1 MFFFGKKKKE
11 KKQEQAVPVVNKE
24 ELIAKASEK
33 VTELESKTG
42 DERVSLLNEI
52 DPCIHKQKKQIWQSN
67 IMKKAWN
74 FASSTEKRAQI

>member
-42 DERVSLLNEI
+42 QKVASNENYL
-52 DPCIHKQKKQIWQSN
+52 PEKK
-67 IMKKAWN
+67 KKAIRKKDSN
-74 FASSTEKRAQI
+74 E

>member
-24 ELIAKASEK
+24 ELIAKA
-33 VTELESKTG
+33 
-42 DERVSLLNEI
+42 

>member
-52 DPCIHKQKKQIWQSN
+52 GSLYTQAEEQIWQSN

-74 FASSTEKRAQI
+74 FVSSTEKRAQI

>member
-24 ELIAKASEK
+24 ELIAK
-33 VTELESKTG
+33 
-42 DERVSLLNEI
+42 
-52 DPCIHKQKKQIWQSN
+52 QIWQSN

>member
-52 DPCIHKQKKQIWQSN
+52 GSLYTQAEETDLATN

>member
-33 VTELESKTG
+33 VKELESKT
-42 DERVSLLNEI
+42 LF
-52 DPCIHKQKKQIWQSN
+52 PWQS
-67 IMKKAWN
+67 K
-74 FASSTEKRAQI
+74 

>member
-52 DPCIHKQKKQIWQSN
+52 GSLYTQAEETDLAKLGTLQAARKSEHRSN
-67 IMKKAWN
+67 E
-74 FASSTEKRAQI
+74 TLQ

>member
-52 DPCIHKQKKQIWQSN
+52 GSLYTQAEETD